1 MDLEGWGR
9 PGWVQNGPQS
19 ARAQCGLDQW
29 ECPVIRV
36 IVVDDEQLLRSGLRL
51 ILNSAQDIQ
60 VVSACDDVQ
69 ALDEVRREMP
79 DVVLLDLR
87 MPRIDGIT
95 ILRKL
100 KSLPR
105 PPAVAMLTTFD
116 MEEHVVE
123 ALSSGASG
131 FLLKDTD
138 PEDLIHAVRV
148 LAGGGSVLSPTIT
161 RTVIDGYVGAGRPA
175 ALARVT
181 TLTAR
186 ERDVLALLAQG
197 LSNAEIGRRLCLSTA
212 TVKDHVSAILSKL
225 AVSNRVQ
232 AAVIA
237 REAGLLAEADRSSG

>member
-1 MDLEGWGR
+1 MV
-9 PGWVQNGPQS
+9 PA
-19 ARAQCGLDQW
+19 ARARCGLERW
-29 ECPVIRV
+29 ERPVIRV

-51 ILNSAQDIQ
+51 ILNSAEDIE

-69 ALDEVRREMP
+69 ALDEVRREVP

-95 ILRKL
+95 VLRTL
-100 KSLPR
+100 KGLPT

-116 MEEHVVE
+116 MEEHIAE
-123 ALSSGASG
+123 ALSSGAAG

-148 LAGGGSVLSPTIT
+148 LASGGSVLSPAIT
-161 RTVIDGYVGAGRPA
+161 RTVIDGYLGAARPA
-175 ALARVT
+175 ARAQVT
-181 TLTAR
+181 SMTVR
-186 ERDVLALLAQG
+186 EREVLELVAQG
-197 LSNAEIGRRLCLSTA
+197 MSNAEIGRRLYLSTA

-237 REAGLLAEADRSSG
+237 RQAGLLAEASRTSG

>member
-1 MDLEGWGR
+1 MAGSGGYR
-9 PGWVQNGPQS
+9 MVS
-19 ARAQCGLDQW
+19 AARAQCGLRRW
-29 ECPVIRV
+29 EHPVIRV

-51 ILNSAQDIQ
+51 ILDSAEDIQ

-69 ALDEVRREMP
+69 ALDEVRREVP

-87 MPRIDGIT
+87 MPQIDGIT
-95 ILRKL
+95 ILRRL
-100 KSLPR
+100 KTLPR

-116 MEEHVVE
+116 MEAHVAE
-123 ALSSGASG
+123 ALSSGAAG

-148 LAGGGSVLSPTIT
+148 LAGGGSVLSPAIT
-161 RTVIDGYVGAGRPA
+161 RTVIDGYVDAARPA
-175 ALARVT
+175 ALARLT
-181 TLTAR
+181 SMTAR
-186 ERDVLALLAQG
+186 ERDVLELVAQG
-197 LSNAEIGRRLCLSTA
+197 MSNAEIGRRLYLSTA

-237 REAGLLAEADRSSG
+237 RQAGQLAEVDGTSG

>member
-1 MDLEGWGR
+1 
-9 PGWVQNGPQS
+9 
-19 ARAQCGLDQW
+19 
-29 ECPVIRV
+29 VIRV

-51 ILNSAQDIQ
+51 ILDSAEDIQ

-69 ALDEVRREMP
+69 ALDEVRREVP

-87 MPRIDGIT
+87 MPQIDGIT
-95 ILRKL
+95 ILRRL
-100 KSLPR
+100 KTLPR

-116 MEEHVVE
+116 MEAHVAE
-123 ALSSGASG
+123 ALSSGAAG

-148 LAGGGSVLSPTIT
+148 LAGGGSVLSPAIT
-161 RTVIDGYVGAGRPA
+161 RTVIDGYVDAARPA
-175 ALARVT
+175 ALARLT
-181 TLTAR
+181 SMTAR
-186 ERDVLALLAQG
+186 ERDVLELVAQG
-197 LSNAEIGRRLCLSTA
+197 MSNAEIGRRLYLSTA

-237 REAGLLAEADRSSG
+237 RQAGQLAEVDGTSG

>member
-1 MDLEGWGR
+1 M
-9 PGWVQNGPQS
+9 
-19 ARAQCGLDQW
+19 
-29 ECPVIRV
+29 IRV

-51 ILNSAQDIQ
+51 ILNSAEDIQ

-69 ALDEVRREMP
+69 ALDEIRREVP

-87 MPRIDGIT
+87 MPQIDGIT
-95 ILRKL
+95 ILRRL

-116 MEEHVVE
+116 MEAHVAE

-148 LAGGGSVLSPTIT
+148 LAAGGSVLSPAIT
-161 RTVIDGYVGAGRPA
+161 RTVIDGYVDAARPA
-175 ALARVT
+175 ALARLT
-181 TLTAR
+181 SMTAR
-186 ERDVLALLAQG
+186 ERDVLELVAQG
-197 LSNAEIGRRLCLSTA
+197 MSNAEIGRRLFLSAA

-237 REAGLLAEADRSSG
+237 RQAGLPSEVDGTRG

>member
-1 MDLEGWGR
+1 MVPAAR
-9 PGWVQNGPQS
+9 VQY
-19 ARAQCGLDQW
+19 GLKRW
-29 ECPVIRV
+29 EHPVIRV

-51 ILNSAQDIQ
+51 ILNSAEDIQ

-69 ALDEVRREMP
+69 ALDEIRREVP

-87 MPRIDGIT
+87 MPQIDGIT
-95 ILRKL
+95 ILRRL
-100 KSLPR
+100 KSLPQ

-116 MEEHVVE
+116 MEAHVAE

-148 LAGGGSVLSPTIT
+148 LAAGGSVLSPAIT
-161 RTVIDGYVGAGRPA
+161 RTVIDGYVDAARPA
-175 ALARVT
+175 ALARLT
-181 TLTAR
+181 SMTAR
-186 ERDVLALLAQG
+186 ERDVLELVAQG
-197 LSNAEIGRRLCLSTA
+197 MSNAEIGRRLFLSAA

-237 REAGLLAEADRSSG
+237 RQAGLPSEVDGTRG

>member
-1 MDLEGWGR
+1 
-9 PGWVQNGPQS
+9 
-19 ARAQCGLDQW
+19 
-29 ECPVIRV
+29 VIRV

-51 ILNSAQDIQ
+51 ILNSAEDIQ

-69 ALDEVRREMP
+69 ALDEIRREVP

-87 MPRIDGIT
+87 MPQIDGIT
-95 ILRKL
+95 ILRRL
-100 KSLPR
+100 KSLPQ

-116 MEEHVVE
+116 MEAHVAE

-148 LAGGGSVLSPTIT
+148 LAAGGSVLSPAIT
-161 RTVIDGYVGAGRPA
+161 RTVIDGYVDAARPA
-175 ALARVT
+175 ALARLT
-181 TLTAR
+181 SMTAR
-186 ERDVLALLAQG
+186 ERDVLELVAQG
-197 LSNAEIGRRLCLSTA
+197 MSNAEIGRRLFLSAA

-237 REAGLLAEADRSSG
+237 RQAGLPSEVDGTRG

>member
-1 MDLEGWGR
+1 
-9 PGWVQNGPQS
+9 
-19 ARAQCGLDQW
+19 
-29 ECPVIRV
+29 VIRV

-51 ILNSAQDIQ
+51 ILNSAEDIQ

-69 ALDEVRREMP
+69 ALDEIRREVP

-87 MPRIDGIT
+87 MPQIDGIT
-95 ILRKL
+95 ILRRL

-116 MEEHVVE
+116 MEAHVAE

-148 LAGGGSVLSPTIT
+148 LAAGGSVLSPAIT
-161 RTVIDGYVGAGRPA
+161 RTVIDGYVDAARPA
-175 ALARVT
+175 ALARLT
-181 TLTAR
+181 SMTAR
-186 ERDVLALLAQG
+186 ERDVLELVAQG
-197 LSNAEIGRRLCLSTA
+197 MSNAEIGRRLFLSAA

-237 REAGLLAEADRSSG
+237 RQAGLPSEVDGTRG

>member
-1 MDLEGWGR
+1 MVPAAR
-9 PGWVQNGPQS
+9 VQY
-19 ARAQCGLDQW
+19 GLKRW
-29 ECPVIRV
+29 EHPVIRV

-51 ILNSAQDIQ
+51 ILNSAEDIQ

-69 ALDEVRREMP
+69 ALDEIRREVP

-87 MPRIDGIT
+87 MPQIDGIT
-95 ILRKL
+95 ILRRL

-116 MEEHVVE
+116 MEAHVAE

-148 LAGGGSVLSPTIT
+148 LAAGGSVLSPAIT
-161 RTVIDGYVGAGRPA
+161 RTVIDGYVDAARPA
-175 ALARVT
+175 ALARLT
-181 TLTAR
+181 SMTAR
-186 ERDVLALLAQG
+186 ERDVLELVAQG
-197 LSNAEIGRRLCLSTA
+197 MSNAEIGRRLFLSAA

-237 REAGLLAEADRSSG
+237 RQAGLPSEVDGTRG

>member
-1 MDLEGWGR
+1 
-9 PGWVQNGPQS
+9 
-19 ARAQCGLDQW
+19 
-29 ECPVIRV
+29 VIRV

-51 ILNSAQDIQ
+51 ILNSAEDIQ

-69 ALDEVRREMP
+69 ALDEIRREVP

-87 MPRIDGIT
+87 MPQIDGIT
-95 ILRKL
+95 ILRRL
-100 KSLPR
+100 KSLPQ

-116 MEEHVVE
+116 MEAHVAE

-131 FLLKDTD
+131 FLLKDMNPD
-138 PEDLIHAVRV
+138 DLIHAVRV
-148 LAGGGSVLSPTIT
+148 LAGGGSVLSPAIT
-161 RTVIDGYVGAGRPA
+161 RTVIDGYVDAARPA

-181 TLTAR
+181 TMTVR
-186 ERDVLALLAQG
+186 ERDVLELVAQG
-197 LSNAEIGRRLCLSTA
+197 MSNAEIGRRLFLSAA

-237 REAGLLAEADRSSG
+237 RQAGLPSEVDGTRG

>member
-1 MDLEGWGR
+1 M
-9 PGWVQNGPQS
+9 
-19 ARAQCGLDQW
+19 
-29 ECPVIRV
+29 IRV

-51 ILNSAQDIQ
+51 ILNSAEDIQ

-69 ALDEVRREMP
+69 ALDEIRREVP

-87 MPRIDGIT
+87 MPQIDGIT
-95 ILRKL
+95 ILRRL
-100 KSLPR
+100 KSLPQ

-116 MEEHVVE
+116 MEAHVAE

-148 LAGGGSVLSPTIT
+148 LAAGGSVLSPAIT
-161 RTVIDGYVGAGRPA
+161 RTVIDGYVDAARPA
-175 ALARVT
+175 ALARLT
-181 TLTAR
+181 SMTAR
-186 ERDVLALLAQG
+186 ERDVLELVAQG
-197 LSNAEIGRRLCLSTA
+197 MSNAEIGRRLFLSAA

-237 REAGLLAEADRSSG
+237 RQAGLPSEVDGTRG

>member
-1 MDLEGWGR
+1 MVPAAR
-9 PGWVQNGPQS
+9 VQY
-19 ARAQCGLDQW
+19 GLKRW
-29 ECPVIRV
+29 EHPVIRV

-51 ILNSAQDIQ
+51 ILNSAEDIQ

-69 ALDEVRREMP
+69 ALDEIRREVP

-87 MPRIDGIT
+87 MPQIDGIT
-95 ILRKL
+95 ILRRL

-116 MEEHVVE
+116 MEAHVAE

-131 FLLKDTD
+131 FLLKDTNPD
-138 PEDLIHAVRV
+138 DLIHAVRV
-148 LAGGGSVLSPTIT
+148 LAGGGSVLSPAIT
-161 RTVIDGYVGAGRPA
+161 RTVIDGYVDAARPA

-181 TLTAR
+181 TMTVR
-186 ERDVLALLAQG
+186 ERDVLELVAQG
-197 LSNAEIGRRLCLSTA
+197 MSNAEIGRRLFLSAA

-237 REAGLLAEADRSSG
+237 RQAGLPSEVDGTRG

>member
-1 MDLEGWGR
+1 
-9 PGWVQNGPQS
+9 
-19 ARAQCGLDQW
+19 
-29 ECPVIRV
+29 VIRV

-51 ILNSAQDIQ
+51 ILNSAEDIQ

-69 ALDEVRREMP
+69 ALDEIRREVP

-87 MPRIDGIT
+87 MPQIDGIT
-95 ILRKL
+95 ILRRL

-116 MEEHVVE
+116 MEAHVAE

-131 FLLKDTD
+131 FLLKDTNPD
-138 PEDLIHAVRV
+138 DLIHAVRV
-148 LAGGGSVLSPTIT
+148 LAGGGSVLSPAIT
-161 RTVIDGYVGAGRPA
+161 RTVIDGYVDAARPA

-181 TLTAR
+181 TMTVR
-186 ERDVLALLAQG
+186 ERDVLELVAQG
-197 LSNAEIGRRLCLSTA
+197 MSNAEIGRRLFLSAA

-237 REAGLLAEADRSSG
+237 RQAGLPSEVDGTRG